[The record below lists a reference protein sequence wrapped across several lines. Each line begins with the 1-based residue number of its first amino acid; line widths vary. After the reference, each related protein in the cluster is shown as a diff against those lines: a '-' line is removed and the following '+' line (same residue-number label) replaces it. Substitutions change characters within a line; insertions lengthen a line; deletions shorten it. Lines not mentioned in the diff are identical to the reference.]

1 MYLQVQTISSI
12 SIDFQD
18 SPVGSL
24 VYNRPRNQP
33 HITAYALADEIR
45 SEPL

>member
-1 MYLQVQTISSI
+1 MYLQLQTISYI

-18 SPVGSL
+18 SSVGAL
-24 VYNRPRNQP
+24 VYNRLRNQP
-33 HITAYALADEIR
+33 HNTAYTLADEIR

>member
-24 VYNRPRNQP
+24 VYNSPRNQP
-33 HITAYALADEIR
+33 DNTAHTLADEIR